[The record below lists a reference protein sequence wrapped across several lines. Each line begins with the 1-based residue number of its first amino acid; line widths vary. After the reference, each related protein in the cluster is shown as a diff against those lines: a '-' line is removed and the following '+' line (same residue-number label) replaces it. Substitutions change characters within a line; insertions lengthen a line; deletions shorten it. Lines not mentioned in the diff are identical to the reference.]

1 MSSLDFALNLQTMS
15 LICSLNAALLLS
27 MYCLFAWLKKKDYSR
42 ISGIDFANKRP
53 LQRCCLIINI
63 VNGLQSKFT

>member
-27 MYCLFAWLKKKDYSR
+27 MYYLFAWLKKKTTVE
-42 ISGIDFANKRP
+42 F
-53 LQRCCLIINI
+53 QE
-63 VNGLQSKFT
+63 